1 MTKINHI
8 NDNSPPVIDH
18 WAMLRA
24 LVVLILINSF
34 SIGFFYGVY
43 MAYMEK
49 PSLGG
54 IFLFLVTPLLL
65 LILLWLQDRQR
76 RRLGLSW
83 ATIGFQTPRR
93 SLLHLLWQV
102 PVALTLLALVYKLCG
117 KLGNLSLMPPFKPL
131 APWWIYPFCIVL
143 LVPIAEEIAFR
154 GLFFIY
160 LRRYFGRGGVL
171 GISSLVFALV
181 HWYSG
186 LPLLPYYLLMG
197 LIFGYVRLQHRNLWA
212 SVILHALLNLTVIIA
227 TLANVLYLPKY

>member
-8 NDNSPPVIDH
+8 NDNSPPVINH

-24 LVVLILINSF
+24 LVVLILINGF
-34 SIGFFYGVY
+34 SMGFFYGVY
-43 MAYMEK
+43 TAYTEK
-49 PSLGG
+49 PNPGA
-54 IFLFLVTPLLL
+54 IFLFLVMPLLL

-76 RRLGLSW
+76 RRLNLSW
-83 ATIGFQTPRR
+83 SAIGFQPPRR

-102 PVALTLLALVYKLCG
+102 PVALVLLALAYKLCW
-117 KLGNLSLMPPFKPL
+117 KLGNLPPMPPFKPL
-131 APWWIYPFCIVL
+131 APWWIFPFCIVL

-154 GLFFIY
+154 GLFFLY

-171 GISSLVFALV
+171 GISSLVFALG
-181 HWYSG
+181 HWQPG
-186 LPLLPYYLLMG
+186 LSPLLPYYLLMG

-227 TLANVLYLPKY
+227 TLANAL